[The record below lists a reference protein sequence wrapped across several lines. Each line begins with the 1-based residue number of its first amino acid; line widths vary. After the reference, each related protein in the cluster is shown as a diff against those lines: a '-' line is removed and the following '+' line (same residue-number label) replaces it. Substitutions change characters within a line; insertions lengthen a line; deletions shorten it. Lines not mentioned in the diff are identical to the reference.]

1 MWSAKFAKPCNN
13 KVVSESLENLS
24 AKIEYKFSNIAL
36 LETAMHHSS
45 WTAEN
50 EGFESNERLEF
61 LGDSLIG
68 FVVADVMFR
77 RHPDFDEGKLTDLRK
92 IVVNSTA
99 LSREAIKL
107 GLGEFVMLGRGEEA
121 GGGRTKTSILAN
133 ALEAVFGAVYLDS
146 NSQRA
151 YEVAARLLTD
161 SIEEALM
168 ALKQLDAKSQLQE
181 LSARLERPMPEYRVT
196 DEGPDHAKM
205 FFAEVFLGDEMLGNG
220 SGRSKKAAEEQA
232 AQQACANLQST

>member
-1 MWSAKFAKPCNN
+1 MYSPESEVHILGPREQLCSLLGYQFADPG
-13 KVVSESLENLS
+13 
-24 AKIEYKFSNIAL
+24 L
-36 LETAMHHSS
+36 LELSLRHRS
-45 WTAEN
+45 WCAEN
-50 EGFESNERLEF
+50 GAVASNERLEF

-161 SIEEALM
+161 SIDEALM

>member
-1 MWSAKFAKPCNN
+1 MP
-13 KVVSESLENLS
+13 ESLESLS
-24 AKIEYKFSNIAL
+24 AKINYQFSNIAF
-36 LETAMHHSS
+36 LETAMRHSS

-68 FVVADVMFR
+68 FVVADVMYR
-77 RHPDFDEGKLTDLRK
+77 RYPDFDEGKLTDLRK

-99 LSREAIKL
+99 LSRVAIKL
-107 GLGEFVMLGRGEEA
+107 GLGEYVLLGRGEEA
-121 GGGRTKTSILAN
+121 GGGRSKTSILAN

-161 SIEEALM
+161 SIEEALT
-168 ALKQLDAKSQLQE
+168 ALKKLDAKSQLQE
-181 LSARLERPMPEYRVT
+181 LAARLERPMPEYRVT
-196 DEGPDHAKM
+196 DEGPDHAKT
-205 FFAEVFLGDEMLGNG
+205 FFADVFLGDELLGSG
-220 SGRSKKAAEEQA
+220 TGRSKKAAEELA
-232 AQQACANLQST
+232 AQQACAKLQTS

>member
-1 MWSAKFAKPCNN
+1 MP
-13 KVVSESLENLS
+13 ESLENLS
-24 AKIEYKFSNIAL
+24 TKIEYEFSNIAL
-36 LETAMHHSS
+36 LETAMRHSS

-107 GLGEFVMLGRGEEA
+107 GLGEYVMLGRGEEA

-146 NSQRA
+146 DSQRA

-161 SIEEALM
+161 SIDEALT

-181 LSARLERPMPEYRVT
+181 LSARLERPMPEYRVS

-205 FFAEVFLGDEMLGNG
+205 FFAEVFLGDEMLGSG